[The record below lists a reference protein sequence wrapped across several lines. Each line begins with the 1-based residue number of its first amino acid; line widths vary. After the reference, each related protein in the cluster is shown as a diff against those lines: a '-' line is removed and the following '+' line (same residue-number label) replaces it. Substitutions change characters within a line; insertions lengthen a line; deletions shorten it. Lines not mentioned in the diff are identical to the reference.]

1 MIFIIRFLILIM
13 LFCVCYIIYIFL
25 RNFCTDYE
33 QNAIKLTFKSFYSL
47 YQVNPNRWKIYT
59 EYPEYYKKYNE
70 LYAIYADTQPI
81 KFNAIDGAKYRRFVK
96 KRLKKEFQ
104 EQDIYRTQE
113 LINSV
118 KQDIETFEERN
129 KKETQEKLEKLYG
142 GMKKL

>member
-1 MIFIIRFLILIM
+1 MIFIMIVSVI
-13 LFCVCYIIYIFL
+13 CVCYIIYIFL
-25 RNFCTDYE
+25 CNFCTDYE
-33 QNAIKLTFKSFYSL
+33 PNAIKLTFKNFYSL

-59 EYPEYYKKYNE
+59 DYPKYCKKDNGLYE
-70 LYAIYADTQPI
+70 LYTDMQPI
-81 KFNAIDGAKYRRFVK
+81 KFNAIDGAKYRRFAK
-96 KRLKKEFQ
+96 KQIKIKLQ
-104 EQDIYRTQE
+104 EQEIARTQE